1 MDVGRGLATA
11 RDIQVTP
18 TWRTAAHIDRVI
30 TLGQQA
36 SHRLHPLATPKI
48 HTQIQDVTRLFV
60 DHRLGQAKARNL
72 GADKTARLPIT
83 VEHRDLI
90 AQWRQVS
97 RHGER
102 RGPGAHAGDA

>member
-1 MDVGRGLATA
+1 MDVGRGLTTA
-11 RDIQVTP
+11 RDVQVTP
-18 TWRTAAHIDRVI
+18 TWRTAAHIDRVV

-36 SHRLHPLATPKI
+36 SQRLDPLATSKVD
-48 HTQIQDVTRLFV
+48 TQIQDVTRLFV

-83 VEHRDLI
+83 VEHRDRI

-102 RGPGAHAGDA
+102 RGPGAYAGDA